1 MMRIELT
8 PELEE
13 MRSAVRRFVEAELE
27 PWAEKLNQS
36 VFPPA
41 LVKAMAGQGFLGMRL
56 SEEYGGAGM
65 SMAQYCLVQEELA
78 RSNPIFTIL
87 TASTGGL
94 SPMAIERLGTP
105 AQKKK
110 YLPRLTSGQGRTA
123 FALTEPGAG
132 SDSAALKTRAVK
144 KDGGWSITG
153 MKHFISGGEQADV
166 TMVMAVTD
174 PSKRAKGITA
184 FLVDRE
190 APGLKV
196 SRVDVTMGSPAW
208 TLAEL
213 SFEDCF
219 VPDDAVVGKVGGGFA
234 LAQDSLNEGRLSVA
248 CTCLGAASRLL
259 ELAVEHAGN
268 RQSFGAPLAKHQA
281 IQWMLADSATE
292 LAAARS
298 LVYTTLRAL
307 EEGKD
312 IGSAASMCKLY
323 CSETAGRVADRAV
336 QIHGGMGVLRGFPV
350 ERFYRDLRLFRI
362 GEGTSEV
369 QRMVIARD
377 LLGRNG

>member
-1 MMRIELT
+1 MIRIELS

-13 MRSAVRRFVEAELE
+13 MRGAVRRFVEAELE
-27 PWAEKLNQS
+27 PWAEKLNDS
-36 VFPPA
+36 VFPAP
-41 LVKAMAGQGFLGMRL
+41 VVNAMAKQGYLGMRL

-65 SMAQYCLVQEELA
+65 SLPQYCLVQEELS

-110 YLPRLTSGQGRTA
+110 YLPRLTSGKGRTA

-144 KDGGWSITG
+144 QSGGWSISGT
-153 MKHFISGGEQADV
+153 KHFISGGEQADV
-166 TMVMAVTD
+166 MMVMAVTD
-174 PSKRAKGITA
+174 PAKRAKGISA
-184 FLVDRE
+184 FLVERG

-196 SRVDVTMGSPAW
+196 ARVDVTMGSPAW

-213 SFEDCF
+213 SFEDCR
-219 VPDDAVVGKVGGGFA
+219 VAEDALLGEPGDGFA
-234 LAQDSLNEGRLSVA
+234 IAQEALNEGRLSVA

-259 ELAVEHAGN
+259 ELALEHARN
-268 RQSFGAPLAKHQA
+268 RQTFGAPLAKHQA
-281 IQWMLADSATE
+281 IQWMLADCATE

-298 LVYTTLRAL
+298 LTYATLRAL
-307 EEGKD
+307 EDGKD

-323 CSETAGRVADRAV
+323 CSETAGRIADCAV
-336 QIHGGMGVLRGFPV
+336 QIHGGTGVLRGFPV

-377 LLGRNG
+377 LLRT